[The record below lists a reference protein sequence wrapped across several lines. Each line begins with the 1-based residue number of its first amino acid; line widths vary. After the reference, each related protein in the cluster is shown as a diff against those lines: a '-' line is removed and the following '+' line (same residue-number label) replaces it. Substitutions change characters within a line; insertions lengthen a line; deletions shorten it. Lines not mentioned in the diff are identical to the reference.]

1 MTKGCWIAVGVVSL
15 WCVLACAY
23 LGVEDGSSGLS
34 PLGWAAG
41 LFFVPGG
48 IALQVFKGSHSNAD
62 LPLMA
67 GISWIAYGILA
78 IGVLFAW
85 RAVARRR
92 SSSRGKPQ

>member
-1 MTKGCWIAVGVVSL
+1 MARRCWIALGVVSL

-23 LGVEDGSSGLS
+23 LSVEDGSSGLS

-67 GISWIAYGILA
+67 GISWITYAALAAGLAYA
-78 IGVLFAW
+78 WGVA
-85 RAVARRR
+85 AGRRH
-92 SSSRGKPQ
+92 SSRGKQQ